1 MSFWIIEPM
10 FLHFWYGWACTY
22 GRTHTI
28 WFWSEAMKDKT
39 PSICF
44 SLYTCSGNPATMV
57 WGSPRRAWRGRVLC
71 SGQQPQLS
79 AVRMSELS
87 GNSIHSYQVIQS
99 FSFIHL
105 RSQASLSRDKPS
117 YCAPF
122 QIFLTHGI
130 LKHNKM
136 AVVLYHM
143 FGVACYAVIV
153 TEALSC
159 KASCPG
165 SHSKLV

>member
-1 MSFWIIEPM
+1 MAGLVPM
-10 FLHFWYGWACTY
+10 AELTPYDSEVRPWKIRHLLSVSLCTLVLGTQPPWCEEAQGEHGEGVCCVQDSSLNCQPCGW
-22 GRTHTI
+22 
-28 WFWSEAMKDKT
+28 
-39 PSICF
+39 
-44 SLYTCSGNPATMV
+44 V
-57 WGSPRRAWRGRVLC
+57 
-71 SGQQPQLS
+71 
-79 AVRMSELS
+79 SELS

-99 FSFIHL
+99 FSFIQL